1 MGAMYHHVR
10 RDICG
15 EDGEMLIPMVVIWL
29 RLFGANRDAEPIAE
43 LGEIAR
49 KTNQATHIHVFTYSR
64 RFRWLTATLLAP
76 TESKGVLRALRA
88 LHAQLRG
95 PYAAFPSSE

>member
-43 LGEIAR
+43 VGEIAR
-49 KTNQATHIHVFTYSR
+49 KTNQATHICVFTR
-64 RFRWLTATLLAP
+64 LP
-76 TESKGVLRALRA
+76 TEYNLSFFLDLFFEMFVLALK
-88 LHAQLRG
+88 Q
-95 PYAAFPSSE
+95 F

>member
-43 LGEIAR
+43 LGEIVR
-49 KTNQATHIHVFTYSR
+49 KTNQATHVYLQDCPLNAIFPFSLICFSKCLCSR
-64 RFRWLTATLLAP
+64 
-76 TESKGVLRALRA
+76 
-88 LHAQLRG
+88 
-95 PYAAFPSSE
+95 

>member
-1 MGAMYHHVR
+1 MYHHVR

-49 KTNQATHIHVFTYSR
+49 KTNQATHIYVY
-64 RFRWLTATLLAP
+64 
-76 TESKGVLRALRA
+76 
-88 LHAQLRG
+88 
-95 PYAAFPSSE
+95 

>member
-1 MGAMYHHVR
+1 MYHHVR

-43 LGEIAR
+43 LGEIAG
-49 KTNQATHIHVFTYSR
+49 KTNQDTHYVYLQDCPLNTIYTNSLFLDLFFEMFV
-64 RFRWLTATLLAP
+64 LAL
-76 TESKGVLRALRA
+76 K
-88 LHAQLRG
+88 Q
-95 PYAAFPSSE
+95 F

>member
-1 MGAMYHHVR
+1 MGAMFHHVR

-43 LGEIAR
+43 LGEIVR
-49 KTNQATHIHVFTYSR
+49 KTNQAAHICIFTR
-64 RFRWLTATLLAP
+64 LP
-76 TESKGVLRALRA
+76 T
-88 LHAQLRG
+88 
-95 PYAAFPSSE
+95 

>member
-49 KTNQATHIHVFTYSR
+49 KTNQATHICVFTR
-64 RFRWLTATLLAP
+64 LP
-76 TESKGVLRALRA
+76 TEYNFSLFLDLFFEMFVLALK
-88 LHAQLRG
+88 Q
-95 PYAAFPSSE
+95 F

>member
-49 KTNQATHIHVFTYSR
+49 KTNQATHIYVFIRLPTQYNLYR
-64 RFRWLTATLLAP
+64 NRFP
-76 TESKGVLRALRA
+76 
-88 LHAQLRG
+88 
-95 PYAAFPSSE
+95 FP